1 MIKFY
6 AYEGG
11 SIVEKNEWQPHYW
24 INVECPDEE
33 DYAFLQGLN
42 LPESFMENVADM
54 DERPRFEREA
64 GWLMTILRIPHH
76 SKNSLLKYC
85 TVPLGVMTKD
95 EIIVTVCHAKT
106 EMISDFI
113 DHSNKRHINVDNQP
127 DFVLRLIYS
136 STYWFLQYLKDINE
150 TVGTF
155 THQLEKSVRNEM
167 LLSLMQLQ
175 EALVYFNTSLQG
187 NSMLTERLNKVFSD
201 DCDAD
206 LLEDVEIEL
215 GQALNT
221 VNVYM
226 EILSNSMDTFASVIS
241 NNVNNIMKR
250 MTSISIILMIPT
262 LVASFYGMNVDVWF
276 ASNELAF
283 GFIILFSFSVAAVV
297 WYWLHKVRWV

>member
-24 INVECPDEE
+24 ISVECPDEE
-33 DYAFLQGLN
+33 DCAFLQGLN
-42 LPESFMENVADM
+42 VPPSFMENVGDK
-54 DERPRFEREA
+54 DERPRFERED
-64 GWLMTILRIPHH
+64 GWLLTILRIPHH
-76 SKNSLLKYC
+76 SRQAPLRYR

-113 DHSNKRHINVDNQP
+113 DHTNKRHINVDNQP
-127 DFVLRLIYS
+127 DFVLRLVFS
-136 STYWFLQYLKDINE
+136 STYWFLLYLKEIND
-150 TVGTF
+150 TVDKF
-155 THQLEKSVRNEM
+155 THQLEKSVRNEV
-167 LLSLMQLQ
+167 LLSMMQLQ

-201 DCDAD
+201 DCNAD

-215 GQALNT
+215 SQALNT

-241 NNVNNIMKR
+241 NNVNDIMKR
-250 MTSISIILMIPT
+250 MTSISILLMIPT
-262 LVASFYGMNVDVWF
+262 IVASFYGMNVDVWF
-276 ASNELAF
+276 GSASWAF
-283 GFIILFSFSVAAVV
+283 GFIILFSFSFAGVV
-297 WYWLHKVRWV
+297 WYWLHKIRWV